1 MYEVGAGFTVVPKG
15 GGGRNLDKPVLNE
28 NIFYSCEWD
37 KPLKVEKYK
46 DQSQPLNEYIRENS
60 LFNTVTETVG
70 QGETI
75 KLIGIG
81 FIFVILIN
89 IFRR

>member
-1 MYEVGAGFTVVPKG
+1 MSLADGLRALRTPTQ
-15 GGGRNLDKPVLNE
+15 KPILNE
-28 NIFYSCEWD
+28 SIFYDYEWD

-60 LFNTVTETVG
+60 LFNKATETIG